1 MKSLTK
7 RVFFF
12 FFCLHFSVFKYQK
25 LLLELHYLS
34 LKKKKK
40 KLNRVELFDI
50 KNPFYFEEMRLS
62 DKGCSKIVEIVLFA

>member
-12 FFCLHFSVFKYQK
+12 FAYIFQCLNIKNFCLNY
-25 LLLELHYLS
+25 LTYLS
-34 LKKKKK
+34 KKKK